1 MTDKDTY
8 NCITNPDTESLFKDR
23 GSKFIGYAFYVETED
38 DIKERITEVKKIH
51 YSARHHCYAYRIGS
65 EVIKFRAN
73 DDGEPSHSAGDPILG
88 QIIAKD
94 LTNVLVVVVRYFGGV
109 KLGVGGLIQAY
120 KAAAKEILDECKIET
135 RTINKLFSVTLE
147 YPELNQIMR
156 FVKEN
161 NLNIVEQKMEMNCEI
176 ILSIRL
182 KDADTIFDKL
192 SKMHKLKTKIL
203 ES

>member
-1 MTDKDTY
+1 MTEKDTY
-8 NCITNPDTESLFKDR
+8 NCIVANPDTESLFKDR

-38 DIKERITEVKKIH
+38 EIKERIAEVKKVH
-51 YSARHHCYAYRIGS
+51 YSARHHCYAYRIGTD
-65 EVIKFRAN
+65 EIKFRAN

-88 QIIAKD
+88 QILAKD
-94 LTNVLVVVVRYFGGV
+94 ITNILVIVVRYFGGI

-120 KAAAKEILDECKIET
+120 KTAAKEILDECEIET
-135 RTINKLFSVTLE
+135 KTINRLFSVTLE

-176 ILSIRL
+176 IISVRL
-182 KDADTIFDKL
+182 KDADSIYDKL
-192 SKMHKLKTKIL
+192 CKMHKMKTKII
-203 ES
+203 

>member
-1 MTDKDTY
+1 MVEKDTY

-23 GSKFIGYAFYVETED
+23 GSKFIGYAFYVENED
-38 DIKERITEVKKIH
+38 DIKERIAEVKKIQ

-65 EVIKFRAN
+65 EEIKFRAN

-94 LTNVLVVVVRYFGGV
+94 LTNVLVIVVRYFGGV

-161 NLNIVEQKMEMNCEI
+161 NLNIVEQKMEMSCEV

-182 KDADTIFDKL
+182 KDADSIFDKL
-192 SKMHKLKTKIL
+192 SKMHKMKTKII
-203 ES
+203 S

>member
-1 MTDKDTY
+1 MVEKDTY
-8 NCITNPDTESLFKDR
+8 NCIKNPDTESIYKEK
-23 GSKFIGYAFYVETED
+23 GSKFIGYAFYVESEED
-38 DIKERITEVKKIH
+38 VKERISEIKKIQ
-51 YSARHHCYAYRIGS
+51 YAARHHCYAYRIGS
-65 EVIKFRAN
+65 EEIKFRAN

-94 LTNVLVVVVRYFGGV
+94 LTNVLVIVVRYFGGV

-120 KAAAKEILDECKIET
+120 KASAKEILDECKVET

-156 FVKEN
+156 FVKEH
-161 NLNIVEQKMEMNCEI
+161 NLNIVEQKMELNCEI

-182 KDADTIFDKL
+182 KDSDLIFDKL

>member
-1 MTDKDTY
+1 MVENDTY
-8 NCITNPDTESLFKDR
+8 FCIKDPETESLFKDR
-23 GSKFIGYAFYVETED
+23 GSKFIGYAFYVENEEEV
-38 DIKERITEVKKIH
+38 KEKISKVKKIQ

-65 EVIKFRAN
+65 EEMKFRAN

-88 QIIAKD
+88 QIIAKN

-120 KAAAKEILDECKIET
+120 KTTAKEILDECEIES

-161 NLNIVEQKMEMNCEI
+161 NLKIVEQKMEMNCEI

-182 KDADTIFDKL
+182 KDADSVFDKL
-192 SKMHKLKTKIL
+192 SKMHKMKTKII
-203 ES
+203 

>member
-1 MTDKDTY
+1 MIEKDTY
-8 NCITNPDTESLFKDR
+8 NCIKDPETESIFKDR
-23 GSKFIGYAFYVETED
+23 GSKFIGYAFYVENED
-38 DIKERITEVKKIH
+38 DIKQKIAEVKKSQ
-51 YSARHHCYAYRIGS
+51 YSARHHCYAYRIGT
-65 EVIKFRAN
+65 EEIAFRAN

-120 KAAAKEILDECKIET
+120 KTAAKEILDECIIIPK
-135 RTINKLFSVTLE
+135 TINKLILVTLA

-161 NLNIVEQKMEMNCEI
+161 NLKIIEQKMELNCEI
-176 ILSIRL
+176 TLSIRK
-182 KDADTIFDKL
+182 KDADLIYEKL
-192 SKMHKLKTKIL
+192 KKMHKLNTKML
-203 ES
+203 

>member
-1 MTDKDTY
+1 MKEKDTY
-8 NCITNPDTESLFKDR
+8 NCIQNPDTESLYKEK
-23 GSKFIGYAFYVETED
+23 GSKFIGYAFYVENED
-38 DIKERITEVKKIH
+38 DIKNRISEVKKIH

-65 EVIKFRAN
+65 EEIKFRAN

-94 LTNVLVVVVRYFGGV
+94 LTNVLVIVVRYFGGI

-120 KAAAKEILDECKIET
+120 KASAKEILDECKVET

-161 NLNIVEQKMEMNCEI
+161 NLNIIEQKMEMNCEI

-192 SKMHKLKTKIL
+192 SKMHKMKTKII
-203 ES
+203 

>member
-1 MTDKDTY
+1 MTEKDTY
-8 NCITNPDTESLFKDR
+8 KCITTPDTESLFKDR
-23 GSKFIGYAFYVETED
+23 GSKFIGYAFYVENED
-38 DIKERITEVKKIH
+38 DIKERISEVKKIH

-65 EVIKFRAN
+65 EEIKFRAN

-94 LTNVLVVVVRYFGGV
+94 LTNVLVVVVRYFGGI

-147 YPELNQIMR
+147 YTELNQIMR

>member
-1 MTDKDTY
+1 MVEKDTY
-8 NCITNPDTESLFKDR
+8 NCIKNPDTESIYKEK
-23 GSKFIGYAFYVETED
+23 GSKFIGYAFYVESEED
-38 DIKERITEVKKIH
+38 VKERISEIKKIQ
-51 YSARHHCYAYRIGS
+51 YAARHHCYAYRIGS
-65 EVIKFRAN
+65 EEIKFRAN

-94 LTNVLVVVVRYFGGV
+94 LTNVLVIVVRYFGGV

-120 KAAAKEILDECKIET
+120 KASAKEILDECKVET

-156 FVKEN
+156 FVKEH
-161 NLNIVEQKMEMNCEI
+161 NLNIVEQKMELNCEI

-182 KDADTIFDKL
+182 KDSDLIFDKL
-192 SKMHKLKTKIL
+192 SKMHKLKTNIL